1 MDGGVFV
8 TDLALGESPVRRLT
22 VVQCVPALRGGGV
35 ERGTLEISRALIERG
50 HRSIVISAGGAMV
63 EQLTRE
69 GGEHVE
75 WPIGGKSPST
85 LLLVRR
91 LRAFCAGERADI
103 LHARS
108 RVPAWVC
115 LLAWRKMDDERRPRF
130 ITTMHGVHSVSRYSE
145 VMTRGERVIAV
156 SETVRRHI
164 ADAYPRADLSRV
176 VVIPRGVDCAEF
188 PYGHRPS
195 AEWTDSMH
203 REFPAIRGRFLV
215 LLPGRVTRLKGH
227 ADAVRA
233 VAFAESCGVDA
244 HLLIVG
250 GVDAKKERLRRE
262 VERVADREGMRERVT
277 FTGQRADIREWM
289 SACDVTLACSTQPE
303 SFGRTALEAVTLGRP
318 VIGYDHGGVGEVLGK
333 VFPVGLVAPGD
344 WRAMGERIAAF
355 ATAPP
360 RVERT
365 DEFTLRAM
373 QDRTLAIYEVIDKAS
388 R

>member
-1 MDGGVFV
+1 V
-8 TDLALGESPVRRLT
+8 TDLALSASPPRRLT

-35 ERGTLEISRALIERG
+35 ERGTLEISRALVERG
-50 HRSIVISAGGAMV
+50 HRSIVISAGGRMV
-63 EQLTRE
+63 EQLQRE

-75 WPIGGKSPST
+75 WPIGNKSLTT
-85 LLLVRR
+85 LRFVRR
-91 LRAFCAGERADI
+91 LRGLCERERVDV

-115 LLAWRKMDDERRPRF
+115 FLAWRKMDDARRPRF

-156 SETVRRHI
+156 SETIKRHI
-164 ADAYPRADLSRV
+164 ADAYPRADLARV
-176 VVIPRGVDCAEF
+176 VVIPRGVDSAEF
-188 PYGHRPS
+188 PYGHRPRE
-195 AEWTDSMH
+195 EWLDATH
-203 REFPAIRGRFLV
+203 REFPALQGRFLV

-233 VAFAESCGVDA
+233 VAMAHREGVDV

-250 GVDAKKERLRRE
+250 GVDPKKEGLRRE
-262 VERVADREGMRERVT
+262 VEALASAEGVADRVT
-277 FTGQRADIREWM
+277 FVGHRSDIREWM

-303 SFGRTALEAVTLGRP
+303 SFGRTALEAIKLGRP
-318 VIGYDHGGVGEVLGK
+318 VVGYDHGGVGEVLGT
-333 VFPVGLVAPGD
+333 VFPAGLVAPGD

-355 ATAPP
+355 ASAPP

-365 DEFTLRAM
+365 EAFTLRAM
-373 QDRTLAIYEVIDKAS
+373 QISTLALYEEVA
-388 R
+388 RG